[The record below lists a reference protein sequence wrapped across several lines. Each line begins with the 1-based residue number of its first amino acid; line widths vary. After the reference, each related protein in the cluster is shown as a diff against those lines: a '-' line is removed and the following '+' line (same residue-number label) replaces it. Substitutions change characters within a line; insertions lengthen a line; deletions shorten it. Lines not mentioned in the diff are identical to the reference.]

1 METKEL
7 KQIIEDAVE
16 SKIGSLY
23 VNREEHHSDY
33 K

>member
-1 METKEL
+1 MEAKEL
-7 KQIIEDAVE
+7 KQIVESAVE